1 MQIFTALFDITSLM
15 PHGYCLIWNSALLWL
30 HVISDVL
37 IVLSYYSIPF
47 IILFYVRKHKD
58 FPFDRLLLMLS
69 AFIIACGTT
78 HLVSIITIW
87 IPLYWLEGL
96 LKLLTGL
103 LSVITAI
110 RMYFIVPNV
119 LAEMGRKRFLEEKL
133 AIQASTMQ
141 DNLIKEVELRTKSL
155 QLLTEQAQSDLQVK
169 RIFLSN
175 MSHEIR
181 TPINAIISINY
192 LALKTD
198 LTEQQHN
205 YLTKIDS
212 SAKWLLGVLDDILN
226 YSKLES
232 GKLVLEHNDFE
243 LSLIITFLTD
253 VASPLLK
260 DKPVLL
266 SFDIDPEVPA
276 VLKGDSLRLEQVLLN
291 LLTNAIKFTHE
302 GSVTLKVELLN
313 YEAQQARLRF
323 SVLDTGIGLSLDQQ
337 SQLFKAFIQADNST
351 TRLYGGTGLG
361 LAICEELVHA
371 MGGSIIVESQ
381 VDVGSCFSFIINFE
395 IPVLLPETEPL
406 RLYQYPGLK
415 NVKILVAEDNLV
427 ISEFIPDIMAYEGML
442 VDIARDGSEVLALLE
457 LNKYDAVLMD
467 CQMPV
472 MDGFETARRIRT
484 DPRFDKLPIIA
495 MTGNVF
501 DQERERC
508 FDNGMNDFISKPV
521 AWDDAFLTLERW
533 ITDFEGQV
541 KQQNT
546 F

>member
-361 LAICEELVHA
+361 LAICEELVRA

-415 NVKILVAEDNLV
+415 NAKILVAEDNLV
-427 ISEFIPDIMAYEGML
+427 ISEFIPDIMAYEGMH

-495 MTGNVF
+495 MTGYVF

-508 FDNGMNDFISKPV
+508 FENGMNDFISKPV

-533 ITDFEGQV
+533 ITDFEDQV

>member
-313 YEAQQARLRF
+313 YEAQHARLRF

-361 LAICEELVHA
+361 LAICEELVRA

-415 NVKILVAEDNLV
+415 NAKILVAEDNLV
-427 ISEFIPDIMAYEGML
+427 ISEFIPDIMAYEGMH

-495 MTGNVF
+495 MTGYVF

-508 FDNGMNDFISKPV
+508 FENGMNDFISKPV

-533 ITDFEGQV
+533 ITDFEDQV

>member
-313 YEAQQARLRF
+313 YEAQQARLHF

-361 LAICEELVHA
+361 LAICEELVRA

-415 NVKILVAEDNLV
+415 NAKILVAEDNLV
-427 ISEFIPDIMAYEGML
+427 ISEFIPDIMAYEGMH

-495 MTGNVF
+495 MTGYVF

-508 FDNGMNDFISKPV
+508 FENGMNDFISKPV

-533 ITDFEGQV
+533 ITDFEDQV

>member
-361 LAICEELVHA
+361 LAICEELVRA

-415 NVKILVAEDNLV
+415 NAKILVAEDNLV
-427 ISEFIPDIMAYEGML
+427 ISEFIPDIMAYEGMH

-508 FDNGMNDFISKPV
+508 FENGMNDFISKPV